1 MEQQIR
7 FIMETTNT
15 SDVETTIDS
24 QRKITLGFKCLPS
37 VKAMLMEEAEE
48 EGLTLSSYVES
59 LINQM
64 PENNNQ
70 MTQMLDENGKLKSRI
85 ALMTKRLSIYENE
98 YLQNLYMCHLN
109 QTVTYTNLNGEKV
122 EKEIVFLPDV
132 YEVII
137 NSFKYTD

>member
-98 YLQNLYMCHLN
+98 CLQNLYMSHLN
-109 QTVTYTNLNGEKV
+109 QTVTYTNLKGEKV